1 MKPTFFKA
9 ACAGAPVG
17 NMTSAYSGIRTGS
30 GRTRQ
35 FQYEAQQSRIGGSIF
50 DSLDAYIRNSP
61 IFFADQSNTPLLIA
75 HGDVDE
81 AVP

>member
-35 FQYEAQQSRIGGSIF
+35 FQYEAQQSRIGGNIF